1 MSLSDLMCLHFYI
14 SSHSVSI
21 LVLMDVSFR
30 QEIRELPVTIVVSI
44 LVLMD
49 VSFRQEPK
57 RGDEMKEG
65 FHPCFNG

>member
-1 MSLSDLMCLHFYI
+1 
-14 SSHSVSI
+14 
-21 LVLMDVSFR
+21 MDVSFR